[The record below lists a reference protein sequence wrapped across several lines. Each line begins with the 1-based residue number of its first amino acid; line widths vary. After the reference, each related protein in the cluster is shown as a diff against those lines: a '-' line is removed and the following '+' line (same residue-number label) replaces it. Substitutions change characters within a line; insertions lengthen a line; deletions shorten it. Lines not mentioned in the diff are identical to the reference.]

1 MADRDALTAI
11 DRSGGQTRRPRRQGE
26 GRRSSAPA
34 ASDRLA
40 PKRYGDTAGSA
51 AAPAARCR
59 NLRRGSFIFEPPYYY
74 FTSFDHLVGAG
85 EERRG
90 DFEAK
95 RLGGLEIDDQLEFG
109 RLQDWEV
116 GWLFALQDSAGVDA
130 NLAIGVTEVRSIAYQ
145 AASRDELTLSVNCRY
160 RVA

>member
-74 FTSFDHLVGAG
+74 FTSFDHLVGEQQYRCWYFSPHPGQHAS
-85 EERRG
+85 
-90 DFEAK
+90 
-95 RLGGLEIDDQLEFG
+95 QLSC
-109 RLQDWEV
+109 V
-116 GWLFALQDSAGVDA
+116 SA
-130 NLAIGVTEVRSIAYQ
+130 RKAY
-145 AASRDELTLSVNCRY
+145 SL
-160 RVA
+160 